1 MKSSLKV
8 CLFAIL
14 LVVFVYIVYPTNLS
28 YANSENGQS
37 TIGGIVVDG
46 LKSEGMK
53 AKIQEAVNQ
62 WTSEPIT
69 VSGAGAIINLQ
80 AAAIQFDIDGTIAT
94 YEQMTKRSWLTF
106 WKSKRVVQLPLQ
118 IADSELL
125 KVEIEKVK
133 VWETDSTYKKVLAQ
147 AANLASH
154 EIEADVKNMNVLDYE
169 RIALEIQPIPDNV
182 AGLSNLVTV
191 LNEQAV
197 NPGQV
202 FSLVEALGTEIDRA
216 NNETL
221 DFVASMLYSIA
232 LKTNSE
238 IYERASQNSVP
249 SYLEPGIEATVTRNG
264 SKDLKFLNMMDY
276 AMQLKF
282 TMEAG
287 NLKAE
292 AYGPANKQNVG
303 IQVTRDYEI
312 SPRVI
317 IRYSKDLPAGSEQLI
332 EEGQAGFRVSV
343 IRYSAEEPKGELI
356 SKDYYVPTHR
366 VVLKSSKESEAEVSE
381 SLNYPLTNKP
391 QLDLNGDG
399 LADYDNGEE
408 QQLRFPQDEK
418 DLPKGSY
425 YDKGGNLVT
434 P

>member
-1 MKSSLKV
+1 M
-8 CLFAIL
+8 FAIL
-14 LVVFVYIVYPTNLS
+14 LVVFVHIVYPTNLS

-46 LKSEGMK
+46 LKSESMK
-53 AKIQEAVNQ
+53 AKVQEAINQ

-69 VSGAGAIINLQ
+69 VSGAGVTINLQ
-80 AAAIQFDIDGTIAT
+80 AAAIQFDIDGTMAT

-202 FSLVEALGTEIDRA
+202 FSLVAALGTEIDRA

-238 IYERASQNSVP
+238 IYERASQNSIP
-249 SYLEPGIEATVTRNG
+249 SYLEPGIEATITRNG
-264 SKDLKFLNMMDY
+264 SKDLKFLNTMDY
-276 AMQLKF
+276 VMQLKF
-282 TMEAG
+282 TVEAG
-287 NLKAE
+287 NLKTE
-292 AYGPANKQNVG
+292 AYSPANKQNVG

-312 SPRVI
+312 FPRVI

-332 EEGQAGFRVSV
+332 EEGRAGLRVSV
-343 IRYSAEEPKGELI
+343 MRYSAEEPEGELI
-356 SKDYYVPTHR
+356 SKDYYAPTHR
-366 VVLKSSKESEAEVSE
+366 VVLKSSKESEAEVSG
-381 SLNYPLTNKP
+381 SQDQPLTNKP

-399 LADYDNGEE
+399 LADYEVGT
-408 QQLRFPQDEK
+408 QPKFPPLPKDEK

-425 YDKGGNLVT
+425 YDKGGNLIT